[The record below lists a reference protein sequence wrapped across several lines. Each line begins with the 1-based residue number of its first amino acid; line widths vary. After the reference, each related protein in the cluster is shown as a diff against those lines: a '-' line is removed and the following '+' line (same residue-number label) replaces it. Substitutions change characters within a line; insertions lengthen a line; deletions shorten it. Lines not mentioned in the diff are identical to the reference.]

1 MMSQSPQQRK
11 APLSPEEALRSIR
24 GARRGLAAVVLV
36 TILGTVVFAGLWQ
49 RKVEELLLVTPEQY
63 ATQGAGS
70 ARYFKGR
77 LEEALT
83 ELMERRQGLGP
94 RPGEELPLLFQQ
106 QLQQLA
112 SDQPTTLPAIL
123 TLLHRNEES
132 GRYEPVARLIG
143 RGQVPDPPA
152 AEFRPDGALRVAVV
166 ERESDWA
173 VVVHGPIR
181 VGKLDGDP
189 FQFRCVSV
197 YHSFGEVAAVGVRY
211 SLILLISY
219 LLLLYGVLFLGLRL
233 RRRMTETVLAT
244 REKEVRLKAMGSVAE
259 GIAHEVRNPLNA
271 TSLMVQYMERLAQK
285 TDQVAA
291 PEDYE
296 RIYIELGRI
305 RKIIDN
311 FVGFAKLR
319 DMEVTQGSLGD
330 IAAEALEAC
339 AEKLEKAGAQASL
352 TVDGDVSIEGDAPK
366 MTRVCRSLIENAIE
380 EVQGQDDGRIV
391 IEVAGSKKSVSLI
404 VSDNGSGATAEVLES
419 MFEPY
424 YSTRS
429 RSTGL
434 GLTLARTVVESHG
447 GTISVQDRAGGG
459 CSFTVLLPRTF

>member
-1 MMSQSPQQRK
+1 MPQSRPQRA
-11 APLSPEEALRSIR
+11 APLTLEDALRSIR
-24 GARRGLAAVVLV
+24 GAKRGLAVVAFV
-36 TILGTVVFAGLWQ
+36 TLLGTLVFAGLWQ
-49 RKVEELLLVTPEQY
+49 RKVEELLIVSPEQY
-63 ATQGAGS
+63 ATQGAGT
-70 ARYFKGR
+70 ARYYKGR

-83 ELMERRQGLGP
+83 QLMERRQGLGP

-112 SDQPTTLPAIL
+112 SDQPTTLPAVL
-123 TLLHRNEES
+123 TLLRRVEET
-132 GRYEPVARLIG
+132 GRHEPVARLL
-143 RGQVPDPPA
+143 GQGGVADPSED
-152 AEFRPDGALRVAVV
+152 EFRTDGALRVAVV
-166 ERESDWA
+166 ERENDWA
-173 VVVHGPIR
+173 VVVRGPVR
-181 VGKLDGDP
+181 VRKLDGEP

-197 YHSFGEVAAVGVRY
+197 YHSFGDVAAIGVRY
-211 SLILLISY
+211 SLILLIGY

-285 TDQVAA
+285 TDQTAT

-319 DMEVTQGSLGD
+319 DMEVTHCNVAG
-330 IAAEALEAC
+330 IAQEAIDAC
-339 AEKLEKAGAQASL
+339 AEKIETAGAEVEL
-352 TVDGDVSIEGDAPK
+352 KTRGDASIEGDAPK
-366 MTRVCRSLIENAIE
+366 MSRVCRSLIENAIE
-380 EVQGQDDGRIV
+380 AVKDQEGGRIV
-391 IEVAGSKKSVSLI
+391 IEVDGSKKSVSLI
-404 VSDNGSGATAEVLES
+404 VSDDGSGASVEAMES

-429 RSTGL
+429 RSMGL

-447 GTISVQDRAGGG
+447 GTISVQERAGGG
-459 CSFTVLLPRTF
+459 CCFTVVLPRTF